1 MVQATPP
8 PPPRVTLL
16 SSLASPSLIAKR
28 NEREIMSQEFTSK
41 VGELVGVWAAFHPSN
56 VAVLLPLPA
65 ITGSCLDDDDISL
78 RNGILNLS
86 LPWYSLSTDTAAN
99 EFL

>member
-1 MVQATPP
+1 M
-8 PPPRVTLL
+8 R
-16 SSLASPSLIAKR
+16 
-28 NEREIMSQEFTSK
+28 QEFTSK

-78 RNGILNLS
+78 QNGILNLS

>member
-1 MVQATPP
+1 M
-8 PPPRVTLL
+8 
-16 SSLASPSLIAKR
+16 
-28 NEREIMSQEFTSK
+28 REEFTSK

-56 VAVLLPLPA
+56 VAVLLLLPA

-78 RNGILNLS
+78 QNGILNLS